1 MCTVGFFGFLSDT
14 TFRLLVFFF
23 FFLISALSL
32 FGPSIGDT
40 ITVEG
45 GCD

>member
-1 MCTVGFFGFLSDT
+1 MCTVGFFWVFVRYHIPLIG
-14 TFRLLVFFF
+14 FFF